1 MLCAQCGFANQPQ
14 AKFWGACGTALLPH
28 AGASTALPVVPRSQA
43 PLSYTP
49 AHLAG
54 NILTIRSRPRRG
66 VQARHMLFSD
76 LKSSMEPLAD
86 RHSKEARQLLDP
98 VVEWIMGTVHH

>member
-1 MLCAQCGFANQPQ
+1 
-14 AKFWGACGTALLPH
+14 
-28 AGASTALPVVPRSQA
+28 
-43 PLSYTP
+43 
-49 AHLAG
+49 
-54 NILTIRSRPRRG
+54 
-66 VQARHMLFSD
+66 MLFSD